1 MQNSLSTNEPIDV
14 EEEELAIRFK
24 TLCIYL
30 ILLAVPG
37 FFINKLPLEGV
48 AYEGVKGFIWFTYF
62 MVVTLIYKEIRTF
75 IRPLWKVNAFK
86 KPGTWLWIFLTFM
99 LPYSLLHLCLYFE
112 VLLDK
117 YFIFYFNNHMMHA
130 GSWRQTIDVAI
141 LTPIWEEIVYRGIL
155 LTILL
160 RFVKSYWAV
169 AITSILFGL
178 VHPSDIWLFTILG
191 GFLLTMTAY
200 KTKSI
205 LPAMVAHSLWNLNM
219 VQLFLYF

>member
-1 MQNSLSTNEPIDV
+1 MQNSLSTNEPIV
-14 EEEELAIRFK
+14 VKEEGSFVRIK

-30 ILLAVPG
+30 LLLAVPG
-37 FFINKLPLEGV
+37 FFINKLPLSGV
-48 AYEGVKGFIWFTYF
+48 VYEGGKGLIWFTYF
-62 MVVTLIYKEIRTF
+62 MVVTLSYKEIRTF
-75 IRPLWKVNAFK
+75 IRPFLNAKAFK
-86 KPGTWLWIFLTFM
+86 KPVTWMWIFLTFM
-99 LPYSLLHLCLYFE
+99 LPYALLHLCLYFE
-112 VLLDK
+112 VVLDK

-130 GSWRQTIDVAI
+130 SSWGQTIDVAI

-169 AITSILFGL
+169 GITSILFGL
-178 VHPSDIWLFTILG
+178 VHPSDIWVFTILG
-191 GFLLTMTAY
+191 GFLLTITAY

-205 LPAMVAHSLWNLNM
+205 LPAMVAHSLWNLYM

>member
-1 MQNSLSTNEPIDV
+1 MQNSLSTNEPINV
-14 EEEELAIRFK
+14 KQEGSAIRFK

-37 FFINKLPLEGV
+37 FFINKLPLQGV

-62 MVVTLIYKEIRTF
+62 MVVTLCYKEIRTF
-75 IRPLWKVNAFK
+75 IAPLLNVTAFK

-99 LPYSLLHLCLYFE
+99 LPYALLHLCLYFE
-112 VLLDK
+112 VVLDK
-117 YFIFYFNNHMMHA
+117 YYIFYFNNHMIHA
-130 GSWRQTIDVAI
+130 SSWKQTIDVAI
-141 LTPIWEEIVYRGIL
+141 LTPISEEIVFRGIL
-155 LTILL
+155 LAILL
-160 RFVKSYWAV
+160 RFFKPFW
-169 AITSILFGL
+169 AITITSFLFGII
-178 VHPSDIWLFTILG
+178 HPSEIWMFTVLS

-205 LPAMVAHSLWNLNM
+205 LPAMVAHSLWNLYM